1 MSYDNGEKTLIKLM
15 ISAKFLV
22 KPAELCRFDS
32 FEKSSGGDVFDF
44 PLLNAFGIFKKLHLW
59 LVN

>member
-1 MSYDNGEKTLIKLM
+1 MVRKAVIKLM
-15 ISAKFLV
+15 ILLNFLIL
-22 KPAELCRFDS
+22 PADLCMFDL
-32 FEKSSGGDVFDF
+32 FEKSPGGDVFDF